1 MALYVKTLIK
11 QFLRIKL
18 TPELEK
24 KYLGYKPRK
33 GAYRLPFKIIHSP
46 SWQMAYVL
54 SFQCLLITQKVEIY
68 SFSLFIH
75 SVYCDF
81 IVLIYGISFI
91 LCWVISKYNINDG
104 PALVNVKDITP
115 YKVTKS
121 SIGLAIMSL
130 FIAFSFWWYEVIF
143 LDYVFL
149 GIFLGVILRNIYL
162 YLLKRDLLVKK
173 ERTKLVLFG
182 LNEKV
187 YYDHITGDY
196 LFLLRHYRNFC
207 IFSIIGLI
215 LFHSAHLNG
224 FITDANTIDISMSNG
239 TIFFN
244 VMLYGV
250 WRKFVHDHANPTLD
264 QLMSIF
270 DSIFSFLDTHEVEA
284 SGRKFIQDGAK
295 KVAEEGL
302 RQARDVAAEAAETA
316 GNVPNRGSTG
326 EIIRVAADSDGSPRP
341 RAPNNIPGN
350 TESVPVVDESNDV
363 VPLPSEFGSGEA
375 GTLTNSESQG
385 GDPND
390 PPRTEPPRTEPPRN
404 DSSGSNDS
412 SGNPGATSEDENP
425 PRGEQDMLG
434 KEYLGSLF
442 SSLGPAVRIISP
454 NIGISVGLMSIQR
467 YQEKLAANLSL
478 HFPSPEPFWWIT
490 EQDLILKQLAA
501 GWPCGALTLPGKTV
515 VRLLMDFKHE
525 NKAQIMQDCLSINL
539 DGTINSLET
548 LELLLKL
555 YGIVPD
561 GLGMHLV
568 ERISL
573 IDMISNAVISLGS
586 FFG

>member
-1 MALYVKTLIK
+1 MRVYFRTLIK
-11 QFLRIKL
+11 QFFRIKL

-33 GAYRLPFKIIHSP
+33 GAHRLTFKIIHSP

-54 SFQCLLITQKVEIY
+54 SFQCLLIKQKVEVY

-130 FIAFSFWWYEVIF
+130 FIAYSLWRYEVIF

-239 TIFFN
+239 TISFN

-264 QLMSIF
+264 QLMS
-270 DSIFSFLDTHEVEA
+270 
-284 SGRKFIQDGAK
+284 KFIK
-295 KVAEEGL
+295 
-302 RQARDVAAEAAETA
+302 
-316 GNVPNRGSTG
+316 
-326 EIIRVAADSDGSPRP
+326 
-341 RAPNNIPGN
+341 
-350 TESVPVVDESNDV
+350 
-363 VPLPSEFGSGEA
+363 
-375 GTLTNSESQG
+375 TL
-385 GDPND
+385 
-390 PPRTEPPRTEPPRN
+390 
-404 DSSGSNDS
+404 
-412 SGNPGATSEDENP
+412 
-425 PRGEQDMLG
+425 
-434 KEYLGSLF
+434 K
-442 SSLGPAVRIISP
+442 
-454 NIGISVGLMSIQR
+454 
-467 YQEKLAANLSL
+467 
-478 HFPSPEPFWWIT
+478 
-490 EQDLILKQLAA
+490 
-501 GWPCGALTLPGKTV
+501 
-515 VRLLMDFKHE
+515 
-525 NKAQIMQDCLSINL
+525 
-539 DGTINSLET
+539 
-548 LELLLKL
+548 
-555 YGIVPD
+555 
-561 GLGMHLV
+561 
-568 ERISL
+568 
-573 IDMISNAVISLGS
+573 
-586 FFG
+586 

>member
-1 MALYVKTLIK
+1 MLVYFRTLIK

-33 GAYRLPFKIIHSP
+33 GAHRLPFKIIHSP

-54 SFQCLLITQKVEIY
+54 SFQCLLIKQKVEVY

-130 FIAFSFWWYEVIF
+130 FIAYSLWRYEVIF

-239 TIFFN
+239 TISFN

-270 DSIFSFLDTHEVEA
+270 DSIFSFLDIHEVEA
-284 SGRKFIQDGAK
+284 SGRRLIQDGAR

-302 RQARDVAAEAAETA
+302 RQARDVAAEAAEAAETA
-316 GNVPNRGSTG
+316 GSGSSRGSTS
-326 EIIRVAADSDGSPRP
+326 ELSRLSDNDGSHRP
-341 RAPNNIPGN
+341 RALNDIPEN
-350 TESVPVVDESNDV
+350 PESV
-363 VPLPSEFGSGEA
+363 
-375 GTLTNSESQG
+375 
-385 GDPND
+385 
-390 PPRTEPPRTEPPRN
+390 
-404 DSSGSNDS
+404 
-412 SGNPGATSEDENP
+412 
-425 PRGEQDMLG
+425 
-434 KEYLGSLF
+434 
-442 SSLGPAVRIISP
+442 
-454 NIGISVGLMSIQR
+454 
-467 YQEKLAANLSL
+467 
-478 HFPSPEPFWWIT
+478 
-490 EQDLILKQLAA
+490 
-501 GWPCGALTLPGKTV
+501 
-515 VRLLMDFKHE
+515 
-525 NKAQIMQDCLSINL
+525 
-539 DGTINSLET
+539 
-548 LELLLKL
+548 
-555 YGIVPD
+555 
-561 GLGMHLV
+561 
-568 ERISL
+568 
-573 IDMISNAVISLGS
+573 
-586 FFG
+586 

>member
-1 MALYVKTLIK
+1 MFLYFKTLIK

-33 GAYRLPFKIIHSP
+33 KAHRLSFKIIHSP
-46 SWQMAYVL
+46 SWQMVIAL
-54 SFQCLLITQKVEIY
+54 SFQCFLIKQKVDVY

-75 SVYCDF
+75 SVYFDS

-91 LCWVISKYNINDG
+91 LCWVTSKFNINDG

-130 FIAFSFWWYEVIF
+130 FIASSLWRYEVIL

-224 FITDANTIDISMSNG
+224 FITDANTIDILLLNG

-244 VMLYGV
+244 VFWYGLL
-250 WRKFVHDHANPTLD
+250 RKFVHDHANPTLD
-264 QLMSIF
+264 QL
-270 DSIFSFLDTHEVEA
+270 
-284 SGRKFIQDGAK
+284 
-295 KVAEEGL
+295 
-302 RQARDVAAEAAETA
+302 
-316 GNVPNRGSTG
+316 
-326 EIIRVAADSDGSPRP
+326 
-341 RAPNNIPGN
+341 
-350 TESVPVVDESNDV
+350 
-363 VPLPSEFGSGEA
+363 
-375 GTLTNSESQG
+375 
-385 GDPND
+385 
-390 PPRTEPPRTEPPRN
+390 
-404 DSSGSNDS
+404 
-412 SGNPGATSEDENP
+412 
-425 PRGEQDMLG
+425 
-434 KEYLGSLF
+434 
-442 SSLGPAVRIISP
+442 
-454 NIGISVGLMSIQR
+454 
-467 YQEKLAANLSL
+467 
-478 HFPSPEPFWWIT
+478 
-490 EQDLILKQLAA
+490 
-501 GWPCGALTLPGKTV
+501 
-515 VRLLMDFKHE
+515 
-525 NKAQIMQDCLSINL
+525 
-539 DGTINSLET
+539 
-548 LELLLKL
+548 
-555 YGIVPD
+555 
-561 GLGMHLV
+561 
-568 ERISL
+568 
-573 IDMISNAVISLGS
+573 
-586 FFG
+586 